1 MESFLSLIITFIIA
15 PHYKLINPVM
25 HYLVLGLLAGF
36 HHPVCK
42 ASKQEVHQYFLESQ
56 LV

>member
-1 MESFLSLIITFIIA
+1 MESCLSLIITFIIA

-56 LV
+56 LI